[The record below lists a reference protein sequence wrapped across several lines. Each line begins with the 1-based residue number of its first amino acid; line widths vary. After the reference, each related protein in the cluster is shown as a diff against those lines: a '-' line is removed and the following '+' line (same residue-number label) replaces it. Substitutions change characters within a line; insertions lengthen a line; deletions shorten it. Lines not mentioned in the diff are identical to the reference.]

1 MKFRLNR
8 QESKQQR
15 SLTPWEQYQEQA
27 KQKRRQQQCQART
40 PKWFHQ
46 AKRIGDKL
54 PRLKHQR
61 NRQLVRRLAILL
73 TSFTVVIL
81 AMVYLVSPLSHLQR
95 VRVTGAHALS
105 VHQIQTATG
114 VLPGDSIFN
123 VMGHEKKL
131 QQQALQRNSR
141 LKKVTVQFH
150 LLNHATIRVTEYVT
164 AGYVMRQNRYY
175 EVLENGIVS
184 QQSVSQPKSGTPVYG
199 QFKTTKRLH
208 RMILQYAKLDSDI
221 KSSISEI
228 QDSPTK
234 SNPDRVHLFM
244 NDGNEVY
251 ASIPSFA
258 KKMAYY
264 PSIAAKMKQK
274 GVVNLEVGA
283 YSYAFKK

>member
-8 QESKQQR
+8 DDSKQQR
-15 SLTPWEQYQEQA
+15 SMTPWEEYQAQA
-27 KQKRRQQQCQART
+27 ERKRKQDKA
-40 PKWFHQ
+40 PKWVHK

-61 NRQLVRRLAILL
+61 NRKLIRRMTILL
-73 TSFTVVIL
+73 TTFTVVIL
-81 AMVYLVSPLSHLQR
+81 AMVYLVSPLSHFKTVRVMGAEALSSKQVQKAVR
-95 VRVTGAHALS
+95 VR
-105 VHQIQTATG
+105 
-114 VLPGDSIFN
+114 PGDSIYN
-123 VMGHEKKL
+123 VVGH
-131 QQQALQRNSR
+131 QQQLARQAVKRNSR
-141 LKKVTVQFH
+141 LKTVKIQFRQP
-150 LLNHATIRVTEYVT
+150 NHATIRVVEYAT
-164 AGYVMRQNRYY
+164 AGYVMKQDRYY

-184 QQSVSQPKSGTPVYG
+184 QQSVTQPKSGTPVYG
-199 QFKTTKRLH
+199 SFKRTQKLH
-208 RMILQYAKLDSDI
+208 RMILQYAKLDSEI

-234 SNPDRVHLFM
+234 DNPNRIHLFM

-264 PSIAAKMKQK
+264 PSIAAKMKHK